1 MGSCSWLITHGRRAS
16 SRHLPRLQA
25 TAYYSCTTPP
35 SPASS
40 STHWACCCLLPP
52 GSACG
57 RCPRTLNTWT
67 PPLRIWIGTDFD
79 RCMTR
84 HVSLPAYR
92 HHRSRPPHSF
102 GGAAASTRHTHAHP
116 LHAPPAH
123 TCSPRKTPPRPP
135 QVAPI
140 QPSRTYPSTAIRSR
154 HHPPGRLLRALVS
167 TARLVLGH
175 DLSLAGEVGLIS
187 LQSGD
192 GPRGSS
198 LVTTCR
204 SRERRGS

>member
-57 RCPRTLNTWT
+57 RCPLTLDTWT

-140 QPSRTYPSTAIRSR
+140 QPSRTFHVPFHGHPFTAPSPTSPSARSR
-154 HHPPGRLLRALVS
+154 QHRA
-167 TARLVLGH
+167 ARPWSRPV
-175 DLSLAGEVGLIS
+175 IS
-187 LQSGD
+187 
-192 GPRGSS
+192 
-198 LVTTCR
+198 
-204 SRERRGS
+204 RRGGAH